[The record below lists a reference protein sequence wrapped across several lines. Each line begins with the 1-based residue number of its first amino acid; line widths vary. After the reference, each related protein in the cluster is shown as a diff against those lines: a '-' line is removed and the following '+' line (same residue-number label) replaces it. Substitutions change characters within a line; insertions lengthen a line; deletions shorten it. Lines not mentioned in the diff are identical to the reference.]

1 MSYDQDIC
9 QPTNLTLAP
18 GVRDRQT
25 GRMNKGKKPPKDSS
39 PARYDGQENRRL
51 VLDAALRVFSD
62 LGFEGASTRAIAAA
76 AGIEQGHLA
85 YYFPSKMALWQQ
97 VIETFAR
104 QGEAYLRAHLTPDAL
119 ANPVATAHKV
129 LPDFLR
135 TFASNPRLTRLMLQ
149 EFSVLS
155 ARHEWVVANFGQPV
169 WRLLEPLFDGLQA
182 QRRLAGAEPVM
193 AYFTLIGAALITFG
207 NPELIAR
214 LAGVEANETQW
225 VDKAIDHM
233 LVPIFASA

>member
-1 MSYDQDIC
+1 MN
-9 QPTNLTLAP
+9 TGKT
-18 GVRDRQT
+18 RQKT
-25 GRMNKGKKPPKDSS
+25 FSS
-39 PARYDGQENRRL
+39 ARYDGQENRRL

-62 LGFEGASTRAIAAA
+62 LGFEGASTRVIAAA

-85 YYFPSKMALWQQ
+85 YYFPTKMALWQQ

-104 QGEAYLRAHLTPDAL
+104 QGEAYLTAHLTPDTL
-119 ANPVATAHKV
+119 ANPLVTAHEV
-129 LPDFLR
+129 LPGFLR
-135 TFASNPRLTRLMLQ
+135 TFASNPRLTRVMLQ

-169 WRLLEPLFDGLQA
+169 WRLLEPLFDGLQT
-182 QRRLAGAEPVM
+182 QRRLAGSPPVM

-214 LAGVEANETQW
+214 FSGVEPNETQW
-225 VDKAIDHM
+225 VDKVIEHM

>member
-1 MSYDQDIC
+1 MS
-9 QPTNLTLAP
+9 TGKT
-18 GVRDRQT
+18 RQKV
-25 GRMNKGKKPPKDSS
+25 MS

-62 LGFEGASTRAIAAA
+62 VGFEGASTRTIAAA

-104 QGEAYLRAHLTPDAL
+104 QGEAYLLAHLTPDAL
-119 ANPVATAHKV
+119 TNPVDTAHAI

-169 WRLLEPLFDGLQA
+169 WQLLKPLFDGLQM
-182 QRRLAGAEPVM
+182 QRRLAGAPPFM

-214 LAGVEANETQW
+214 FSGVEANETQW
-225 VDKAIDHM
+225 ADKAIEHM